1 MFIGGIEYE
10 SGKFNVGLSVVLFF
24 IFIFLLY
31 KNLIQD
37 AQDGKALD
45 KILCHKEVDLPNI
58 RGVDKLVIES
68 VIEEYWKKR
77 SMNKSN
83 CAKIWND
90 MRTGFVRGAL
100 GGAIVGGD
108 WGGSASGAIVF
119 SAISGLSK
127 AYHLAYGKSSFLMDN
142 KHT

>member
-1 MFIGGIEYE
+1 MFTGGGG
-10 SGKFNVGLSVVLFF
+10 SGLETFNVGLSVALFF
-24 IFIFLLY
+24 VFIFLLHA
-31 KNLIQD
+31 NIIQD
-37 AQDGKALD
+37 AQDEKKLD
-45 KILCHKEVDLPNI
+45 KIVCHKEVDLPKI
-58 RGVDKLVIES
+58 RGMDKLVIES

-100 GGAIVGGD
+100 GGAIVGGG

-119 SAISGLSK
+119 STLSGLSR
-127 AYHLAYGKSSFLMDN
+127 AYNLTYGKSSFLRDN